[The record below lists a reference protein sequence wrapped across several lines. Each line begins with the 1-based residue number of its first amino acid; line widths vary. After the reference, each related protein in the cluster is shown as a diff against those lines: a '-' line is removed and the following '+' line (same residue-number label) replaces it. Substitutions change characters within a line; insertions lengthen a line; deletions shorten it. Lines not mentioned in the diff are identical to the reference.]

1 MGWRRVILSTEERGN
16 GAGQNLKVDFEIAFI
31 AAGVPEAAAPFVGPA
46 DSGDSYYF
54 SPEASRSFGSEL
66 DAVRADACPPP
77 PEDRVCIAVGDRRAI
92 KLPRVPLPTTRH
104 PRSRQSTGPVHPAE
118 D

>member
-31 AAGVPEAAAPFVGPA
+31 AAGVPEAAALFVEPA

-54 SPEASRSFGSEL
+54 SPEASRIFGSEL
-66 DAVRADACPPP
+66 DAVRADSCPPP
-77 PEDRVCIAVGDRRAI
+77 PEGRSEEHTSELQSLMRTSYAVFCL
-92 KLPRVPLPTTRH
+92 KTKKHYTY
-104 PRSRQSTGPVHPAE
+104 Q
-118 D
+118 